1 MTTLNTFIADLIAR
15 IAAALLKPLLEAA
28 INPRLKPV
36 LKEVF
41 NDIDEKMTEL
51 PKDAGPVQ
59 VTNVFSSS
67 IETIGQIAA
76 TAKDVNDVI
85 RLYNPVI
92 AAAKKLL

>member
-15 IAAALLKPLLEAA
+15 IAAALLKPLLKASV
-28 INPRLKPV
+28 NPRLQPV
-36 LKEVF
+36 MQEILD
-41 NDIDEKMTEL
+41 DIDEKMAVL
-51 PKDAGPVQ
+51 PEKAGPIQ

-85 RLYNPVI
+85 RLYNPII
-92 AAAKKLL
+92 AAVKKSL